1 MKIAVIGA
9 GGFIGGRIVEHLH
22 LATRHAV
29 VPIVRAPSRLALPA
43 RFALPWQIGDALDS
57 DSLTRALNGCDAV
70 VHAALG
76 DPRQIEAMPGILA
89 QAAARANVPRVVYL
103 STASVH
109 GQAPAPGTHE
119 GTPLHTRHAL
129 DYNNAKVRAER
140 AFFNA
145 ATRQDLEAF
154 ALRPGVVY
162 GPRSRWITDAA
173 SDLRLG
179 RAWLFREGDGICNGI
194 YVDNLVSAVTAAL
207 VAPATVAGAYLVG
220 DKETITWRDFYDEI
234 GAGLALRSPLLH
246 RIDQAPAFPR
256 SPAVRLQRLVG
267 HPGVQRLLPFVPSRL
282 KQVTKR
288 LVAAA
293 NAPVRPAAW
302 ALPTIPGPRI
312 TEELALLQ
320 QCRWKFPH
328 DHAARQLGYRPPVS
342 FAEAVRRS
350 LSWLAFAEGRSA

>member
-9 GGFIGGRIVEHLH
+9 GGFIGSRIVEHLH
-22 LATRHAV
+22 LGTRHAV

-57 DSLTRALNGCDAV
+57 DSLTRALTGCDAV

-76 DPRQIEAMPGILA
+76 DPRQIEAMPAILT
-89 QAAARANVPRVVYL
+89 QAAARAGVPRVVYL

-109 GQAPAPGTHE
+109 GQAPDPGTHE
-119 GTPLHTRHAL
+119 DTPLHTRHAL

-140 AFFNA
+140 AFFLA
-145 ATRQDLEAF
+145 AHRHELAAF

-162 GPRSRWITDAA
+162 GPRSRWIADAA
-173 SDLRLG
+173 ADLRFG

-194 YVDNLVSAVTAAL
+194 YVDNLVSAVAAAL
-207 VAPATVAGAYLVG
+207 VAPAEAGGAYLVG
-220 DKETITWRDFYDEI
+220 DQETVTWREFYEAI
-234 GAGLALRSPLLH
+234 RSGLALDPTVLH
-246 RIDQAPAFPR
+246 RVDQPPVFPR
-256 SPAVRLQRLVG
+256 SAAVQITRLVG
-267 HPGVQRLLPFVPSRL
+267 HPGVQRLLPLVPGRL
-282 KQVTKR
+282 KQVAKR

-293 NAPVRPAAW
+293 QAPARPAAW
-302 ALPTIPGPRI
+302 QLPEVPGPRI

-320 QCRWKFPH
+320 QCRWKLPH
-328 DHAARQLGYRPPVS
+328 ERATERLGYQPPVP

-350 LSWLAFAEGRSA
+350 LSWLAFAEGRIA